1 MYFPVR
7 KGYCGYPRSRP
18 PLRFKTKNLQLIEP
32 VDRVTGNLL
41 LNAMGRGSHVQMRAP
56 RPTFPALAVP
66 IQSNM
71 ELDPF

>member
-1 MYFPVR
+1 MFFPVR
-7 KGYCGYPRSRP
+7 KGYCGYPQSRP

-32 VDRVTGNLL
+32 VDRVTGSLL
-41 LNAMGRGSHVQMRAP
+41 LNSPSHVQMRAP